1 MSKRLSYVG
10 HDSNYL
16 PVEPNTD
23 SQDEL
28 REAIAAI
35 QNRQYDKQI
44 TIAEAITQTLKLITA
59 RDAEREAA
67 IRKTERRKGIRDG
80 YSYALT
86 EIDIANDYVDA
97 WKRVSAAH
105 KKAVERCHD

>member
-1 MSKRLSYVG
+1 MSK
-10 HDSNYL
+10 
-16 PVEPNTD
+16 TD
-23 SQDEL
+23 DEL
-28 REAIAAI
+28 LHIRILSILNGNFKSMAA
-35 QNRQYDKQI
+35 DKLLQ
-44 TIAEAITQTLKLITA
+44 LITA

>member
-1 MSKRLSYVG
+1 MIGTLAQI
-10 HDSNYL
+10 
-16 PVEPNTD
+16 

-67 IRKTERRKGIRDG
+67 IRIDEGKYWENNIMPEFRSWQTSEKMSNRYKALEAIKRKARP
-80 YSYALT
+80 
-86 EIDIANDYVDA
+86 
-97 WKRVSAAH
+97 
-105 KKAVERCHD
+105 